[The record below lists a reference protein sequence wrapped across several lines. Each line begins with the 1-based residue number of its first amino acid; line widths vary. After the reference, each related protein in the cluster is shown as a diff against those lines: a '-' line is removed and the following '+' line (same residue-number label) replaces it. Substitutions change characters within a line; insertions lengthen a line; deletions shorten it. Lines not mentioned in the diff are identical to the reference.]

1 MTVTTGDGT
10 NPLLGSRTENS
21 AITDKQ
27 DKAIPAKFRRIDN
40 RVRARRGP
48 PATKW
53 ELPLT
58 MVYGNDWR
66 VLRATMT
73 ITEWAATEEHFV
85 TSVSEVWDLKGY
97 WTKKDRKDAEN
108 IEVEG
113 RKCVPTKKGSHKLT
127 GKKTASTTP
136 KYLHHPADVYWQS
149 GGRGRIKFIVDN
161 QALAN
166 IVNGR
171 QKLGESPLTA
181 VFKRFIR
188 ACTTIFKH
196 QYYPQTNIGDMVQ
209 WRSRDFNQQADHIA
223 NVTLDRQSGQYY
235 CDKKVMREAKE
246 AKANFLIFSDG
257 GYRSSIPCSV
267 GAYIIYAVF
276 DNYTRPVV
284 AQGIIIRGYSGSL
297 PAEAVA
303 LEPLRLT

>member
-58 MVYGNDWR
+58 MAYGDDWR

-113 RKCVPTKKGSHKLT
+113 RKCVPTKK
-127 GKKTASTTP
+127 
-136 KYLHHPADVYWQS
+136 
-149 GGRGRIKFIVDN
+149 
-161 QALAN
+161 
-166 IVNGR
+166 
-171 QKLGESPLTA
+171 
-181 VFKRFIR
+181 
-188 ACTTIFKH
+188 
-196 QYYPQTNIGDMVQ
+196 
-209 WRSRDFNQQADHIA
+209 
-223 NVTLDRQSGQYY
+223 
-235 CDKKVMREAKE
+235 EAI
-246 AKANFLIFSDG
+246 N
-257 GYRSSIPCSV
+257 
-267 GAYIIYAVF
+267 
-276 DNYTRPVV
+276 
-284 AQGIIIRGYSGSL
+284 
-297 PAEAVA
+297 
-303 LEPLRLT
+303 

>member
-1 MTVTTGDGT
+1 MCT
-10 NPLLGSRTENS
+10 N
-21 AITDKQ
+21 Q
-27 DKAIPAKFRRIDN
+27 
-40 RVRARRGP
+40 
-48 PATKW
+48 
-53 ELPLT
+53 
-58 MVYGNDWR
+58 
-66 VLRATMT
+66 
-73 ITEWAATEEHFV
+73 
-85 TSVSEVWDLKGY
+85 
-97 WTKKDRKDAEN
+97 
-108 IEVEG
+108 
-113 RKCVPTKKGSHKLT
+113 KGSHKLT

-136 KYLHHPADVYWQS
+136 KYLHHPEDVYWQS

-188 ACTTIFKH
+188 ACTAIFKH

-223 NVTLDRQSGQYY
+223 NVTLDTQSGQYY
-235 CDKKVMREAKE
+235 CDKTVMREAKE

-284 AQGIIIRGYSGSL
+284 AQGIILRGYTGSF

-303 LEPLRLT
+303 LETAASNLISWLLPIWHSEPCGLGFIHGPIRRHTSEVPLLGAESGDSIGDHQFALVVFVPLRS